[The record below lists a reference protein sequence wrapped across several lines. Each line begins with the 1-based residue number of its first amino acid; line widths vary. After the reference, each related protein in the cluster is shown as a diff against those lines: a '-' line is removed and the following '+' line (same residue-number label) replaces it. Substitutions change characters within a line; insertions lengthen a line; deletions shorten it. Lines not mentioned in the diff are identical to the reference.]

1 MFASY
6 NSSFGM
12 TGGSAIFGALL
23 PATVRRPFIAAIS
36 FPDQDSIQQDRS
48 SVFSAFANATQA
60 NLSVF
65 IPFIG
70 TF

>member
-1 MFASY
+1 MFASF

-23 PATVRRPFIAAIS
+23 PTTVRRPFISSFS

-48 SVFSAFANATQA
+48 TVFSAFANATQA
-60 NLSVF
+60 NLSAF

-70 TF
+70 AF